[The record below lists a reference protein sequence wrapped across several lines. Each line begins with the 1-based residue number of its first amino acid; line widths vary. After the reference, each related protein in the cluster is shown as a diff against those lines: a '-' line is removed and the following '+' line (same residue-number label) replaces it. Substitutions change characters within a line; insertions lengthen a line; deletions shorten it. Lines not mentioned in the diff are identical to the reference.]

1 MSIKINDIEYVT
13 VKECR
18 KLTLRTTGTI
28 RNRHKAWNWKP
39 KRIGNILFFKKS
51 DVIAWYDA
59 DKRTMQ
65 PIKE

>member
-1 MSIKINDIEYVT
+1 MSIKINNIEFVD
-13 VKECR
+13 VKEASI
-18 KLTLRTTGTI
+18 LTLRTIKTV
-28 RNRHKAWNWKP
+28 RNRHKAWTWKH
-39 KRIGNILFFKKS
+39 KRVGNVLFFKKS